1 MTRGRPPFEI
11 TEEVCKKAKSL
22 AAQGM
27 NLEQIA
33 DCLGISYQT
42 LNEKKKEFS
51 YFSDSIKEG
60 AAQGIGIITNKLF
73 ERGKGIAQFEKV
85 TVVKDGKSVTT
96 TTEKNILPDVTAQIF
111 YLKNRAGWKDRSE
124 IDHSVG
130 LRHNGGVS
138 RASDILGDFKS
149 RRSDDSDAGT
159 VPE

>member
-1 MTRGRPPFEI
+1 MTLGRPPFEI

-33 DCLGISYQT
+33 NCLGIHYDT

-51 YFSDSIKEG
+51 EFSESIKEG
-60 AAQGIGIITNKLF
+60 QAQGIGIITSKLF
-73 ERGKGIAQFEKV
+73 GRGKGVTLSKTV
-85 TVVKDGKSVTT
+85 TVEKDGKSESTT
-96 TTEKNILPDVTAQIF
+96 TTTDILPDVTAQIF
-111 YLKNRAGWKDRSE
+111 YLKNRAGWTDRSE
-124 IDHSVG
+124 IDHSIG
-130 LRHNGGVS
+130 LGHNGGVS
-138 RASDILGDFKS
+138 RASGILDGFKS